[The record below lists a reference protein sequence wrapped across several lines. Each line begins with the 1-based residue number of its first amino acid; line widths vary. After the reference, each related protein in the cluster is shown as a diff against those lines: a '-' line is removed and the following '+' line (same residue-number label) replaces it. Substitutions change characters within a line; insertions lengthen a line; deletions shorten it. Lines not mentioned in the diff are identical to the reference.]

1 MINFFRLFSFYL
13 VVILSFSSL
22 LIFGKDTTDHK
33 LNQHGV
39 PSSMRRA
46 IQGMTASGLQKDA
59 IIKNLKGHYPEK
71 ETRDLSDIIVLAN
84 ADGGQKQ
91 PRKKDNQKEMK
102 RKIKNAEVKF
112 NQWKNRL
119 G

>member
-1 MINFFRLFSFYL
+1 MNLFSLSYL
-13 VVILSFSSL
+13 LVIFSFSSL
-22 LIFGKDTTDHK
+22 FVFGKDTTDHK

-39 PSSMRRA
+39 PSSMRKA

-71 ETRDLSDIIVLAN
+71 DTRDLNDIIVLSN

-91 PRKKDNQKEMK
+91 PRKKDNQKETR
-102 RKIKNAEVKF
+102 RKVKEAEKKF
-112 NQWKNRL
+112 NRWKDRRV
-119 G
+119 